1 MKFSNISRSKILLL
15 LLSYNILTINN
26 IIASSSSNSSPKNN
40 NFFTKI
46 PRLSPTGDRLFLH
59 NPETLISGASI
70 FDDFETFFYNQTL
83 DHFNYRP
90 ESYSTFE
97 QRYLVNSKYWN
108 NNNKLGPIFAYL
120 GAEEPI
126 DQDIPTIG
134 FLTDN
139 APSFKA
145 LIVFI
150 EHRYYGKS
158 IPFGSREE
166 ALSNAS
172 TLGYFNSAQALTDY
186 ANILLHIK
194 STYQAPNS
202 PIIVIGGSYGG
213 MLASWFR
220 LKYPHIALGA
230 LASSAPILY
239 FDDITPQNGYYSI
252 VTKDFREASENCYE
266 TILKSWSQI
275 DKVAALPNGLSILTN
290 KFKTC
295 SPLKNSSELKDY
307 LGTIYATAAQYNS
320 PPKYPVNII
329 CEAIDHNHHNDDD
342 ILDKIFSG
350 LSAYDPNKTCYVNP
364 PKIPTETDQG
374 WKWQTCSEMVIPIGI
389 ENDTMFEAYPFKVED
404 FIKDCKDSYGVPP
417 RPHWVTSYYGGH
429 DIKLILN
436 RFGSNIIF
444 SNGLRDPY
452 SSGGVLENISDSIL
466 AIKTTNGSHCLDI
479 LGRKSS
485 DPDWLLFN
493 KIPRLGLTRDRLFLH
508 NPETLPEV
516 SISEDLETFFYN
528 QTLDHFN
535 YREESYTIFQ
545 QRYLVNSKYWGG
557 PNAPIFAYLGAEASI
572 DYDINDIGF
581 INENAPHFKALIHR
595 YYGKSV
601 PFGSREEALKN
612 GSSLGYFNS
621 AQALADYAH
630 ILLHIK
636 KTYKAQYSP
645 IIVIGA
651 SYGGMLAS
659 WFRLKYP
666 HIAHA
671 ALASSAPILYF
682 DDITPQNAYF
692 DIVSKDFREVS
703 ESCYQT
709 IVKSWSEI
717 DKVGAMVDGLSIL
730 SKKFNT
736 CRPPTYPV
744 NMVCGGIDSNSNSN
758 ATILDKIFSG
768 LKAYFSNTNTTCYV
782 NKPTNLTETDE
793 GWSWQTCSEMV
804 FPIGI
809 GNNTMFESQPFDL
822 QDYINDCKD
831 YYGISPR
838 PHWATTYYGGHGL
851 GEHIRQHFGHQNNQR
866 VSLFGYSSIRNK

>member
-1 MKFSNISRSKILLL
+1 MSKLLILV
-15 LLSYNILTINN
+15 SYILIIIILTNT
-26 IIASSSSNSSPKNN
+26 SSSSSS
-40 NFFTKI
+40 
-46 PRLSPTGDRLFLH
+46 
-59 NPETLISGASI
+59 
-70 FDDFETFFYNQTL
+70 
-83 DHFNYRP
+83 
-90 ESYSTFE
+90 
-97 QRYLVNSKYWN
+97 
-108 NNNKLGPIFAYL
+108 
-120 GAEEPI
+120 
-126 DQDIPTIG
+126 
-134 FLTDN
+134 
-139 APSFKA
+139 
-145 LIVFI
+145 
-150 EHRYYGKS
+150 
-158 IPFGSREE
+158 
-166 ALSNAS
+166 
-172 TLGYFNSAQALTDY
+172 
-186 ANILLHIK
+186 
-194 STYQAPNS
+194 
-202 PIIVIGGSYGG
+202 
-213 MLASWFR
+213 
-220 LKYPHIALGA
+220 
-230 LASSAPILY
+230 
-239 FDDITPQNGYYSI
+239 
-252 VTKDFREASENCYE
+252 
-266 TILKSWSQI
+266 LKS
-275 DKVAALPNGLSILTN
+275 N
-290 KFKTC
+290 K
-295 SPLKNSSELKDY
+295 
-307 LGTIYATAAQYNS
+307 
-320 PPKYPVNII
+320 
-329 CEAIDHNHHNDDD
+329 
-342 ILDKIFSG
+342 
-350 LSAYDPNKTCYVNP
+350 
-364 PKIPTETDQG
+364 
-374 WKWQTCSEMVIPIGI
+374 
-389 ENDTMFEAYPFKVED
+389 
-404 FIKDCKDSYGVPP
+404 
-417 RPHWVTSYYGGH
+417 
-429 DIKLILN
+429 
-436 RFGSNIIF
+436 
-444 SNGLRDPY
+444 
-452 SSGGVLENISDSIL
+452 
-466 AIKTTNGSHCLDI
+466 
-479 LGRKSS
+479 
-485 DPDWLLFN
+485 LFN

-516 SISEDLETFFYN
+516 SISKDLETFFYN

-581 INENAPHFKALIHR
+581 INENAPHFKALIVFIEHR

-717 DKVGAMVDGLSIL
+717 DKVAAMVDGLSIL

-736 CRPPTYPV
+736 CRVLESTSKLKNYLGGVYTSAAQYNSPPTYPV

-838 PHWATTYYGGHGL
+838 PHWATTYYGGHDIKLILKSFGSNIIFSNGL
-851 GEHIRQHFGHQNNQR
+851 KDP
-866 VSLFGYSSIRNK
+866 YSSGGVLENISDSILAIKTTNGSHCLDIRPSETSDPDWLVKQRKIEIKIIKKWITQYYAHLSSIKI

>member
-166 ALSNAS
+166 AVLSNAS

-329 CEAIDHNHHNDDD
+329 CEAIDNNGDDD

-350 LSAYDPNKTCYVNP
+350 LSAYNPNKTCYVNP

-466 AIKTTNGSHCLDI
+466 AIKTTNENKMSKLLI
-479 LGRKSS
+479 LVSYILIIIILTNTSSSSSSLKSNK
-485 DPDWLLFN
+485 LFN

-535 YREESYTIFQ
+535 YREESYTIFE

-581 INENAPHFKALIHR
+581 INENAPHFKALI
-595 YYGKSV
+595 V
-601 PFGSREEALKN
+601 FIEN

-630 ILLHIK
+630 ILLHIN
-636 KTYKAQYSP
+636 KTYKAQHSP

-671 ALASSAPILYF
+671 AFASSAPILYF

-717 DKVGAMVDGLSIL
+717 DKVGAMVD
-730 SKKFNT
+730 
-736 CRPPTYPV
+736 
-744 NMVCGGIDSNSNSN
+744 
-758 ATILDKIFSG
+758 G

-838 PHWATTYYGGHGL
+838 PHWATTYYGGH
-851 GEHIRQHFGHQNNQR
+851 
-866 VSLFGYSSIRNK
+866 V